1 LPNDGK
7 LFRDHTKVAAQFF
20 FDQTTAHGQP
30 ARYTPESKFPVT
42 IVETISKAAHT
53 MKNRAS
59 IFTLRLTQ
67 VFTLSALAFSVA
79 LLPPN
84 ARAQTQAKP
93 ASGAEIVARVN
104 NDVITL
110 AAFQKAEQTLR
121 DEVTR
126 DCQDCPL
133 EKIDAQFKD
142 QQKDLLRGMIDELLI
157 VQRAKDMNVNVES
170 DVNKR
175 LDEVRQQNGLATL
188 DDLKKGVEASGL
200 SWEDYKTTIR
210 NGLLQK
216 EVVRR
221 EVGSHVDITREE
233 VKQYYDTHPQEFTQ
247 PERVVLSEISLST
260 EGKSP
265 EEMAAVRNKVEGLR
279 TSLLNGDDFNQVARL
294 YSQGSTAKDGG
305 SLGTFKKGE
314 LAPQLEQ
321 IVFQMNKG
329 QISDVIQTRTDFEIL
344 KVDDHLQAGL
354 QPFEKVEPDIR
365 GTVLAQKMQPRI
377 RDYLAELREQSY
389 IVVRPGYNDSALLS
403 GANVPQPDNS
413 HL

>member
-1 LPNDGK
+1 MNSRNLG
-7 LFRDHTKVAAQFF
+7 
-20 FDQTTAHGQP
+20 
-30 ARYTPESKFPVT
+30 S
-42 IVETISKAAHT
+42 
-53 MKNRAS
+53 
-59 IFTLRLTQ
+59 
-67 VFTLSALAFSVA
+67 VFTLEIAPAFILATLALSVA

-110 AAFQKAEQTLR
+110 AAYQKAEQALR

-126 DCQDCPL
+126 DCQGCPPDQ
-133 EKIDAQFKD
+133 IAAQFKD
-142 QQKDLLRGMIDELLI
+142 QQKDLLRGMIDESLI
-157 VQRAKDMNVNVES
+157 VQRAKDMNVNVEP

-233 VKQYYDTHPQEFTQ
+233 VKQYYDAHPEEFTL

-260 EGKSP
+260 EGKTP
-265 EEMAAVRNKVEGLR
+265 EEMTAVRNKVEGLR
-279 TSLLNGDDFNQVARL
+279 TSVLNGDDFNQVARL

-305 SLGTFKKGE
+305 DLGTFKKGE

-321 IVFQMNKG
+321 TVFQMSKG
-329 QISDVIQTRTDFEIL
+329 QITDVIQTRTDFEIL

-377 RDYLAELREQSY
+377 RDYLAELREQSNI
-389 IVVRPGYNDSALLS
+389 IVKPGYNDSALLS
-403 GANVPQPDNS
+403 GANVPQPDRT

>member
-1 LPNDGK
+1 MCMETPDKKSGTPTMSLY
-7 LFRDHTKVAAQFF
+7 KVA
-20 FDQTTAHGQP
+20 
-30 ARYTPESKFPVT
+30 RS
-42 IVETISKAAHT
+42 HT
-53 MKNRAS
+53 MKNRNLALAS
-59 IFTLRLTQ
+59 ICA
-67 VFTLSALAFSVA
+67 ALALLAA
-79 LLPPN
+79 LISPIVH
-84 ARAQTQAKP
+84 AQTPTKP
-93 ASGAEIVARVN
+93 PSAEEIVARVN

-110 AAFQKAEQTLR
+110 SAYQKSEQQLR

-126 DCQDCPL
+126 DCVDCPP

-142 QQKDLLRGMIDELLI
+142 QQKDLLRGLIDQSLM
-157 VQRAKDMNVNVES
+157 VQRAKDMGVNVES
-170 DVNKR
+170 DLAKR
-175 LDEVRQQNGLATL
+175 LDEVRKQNGLATL
-188 DDLKKGVEASGL
+188 DDLQKGVADSGL

-221 EVGSHVDITREE
+221 EVGSHVDMTREE
-233 VKQYYDTHPQEFTQ
+233 VKQYYDSHPQEFTL

-279 TSLLNGDDFNQVARL
+279 TSVLNGDDFNQVARL

-305 SLGTFKKGE
+305 ELGTFKKGE

-321 IVFQMNKG
+321 TVFQMSKG
-329 QISDVIQTRTDFEIL
+329 QITDVIQTRTDFEVL

-354 QPFEKVEPDIR
+354 QTFEKVEPDIR
-365 GTVLAQKMQPRI
+365 GTILAQKMQPRI

-389 IVVRPGYNDSALLS
+389 IVVKRGYNDSALLS